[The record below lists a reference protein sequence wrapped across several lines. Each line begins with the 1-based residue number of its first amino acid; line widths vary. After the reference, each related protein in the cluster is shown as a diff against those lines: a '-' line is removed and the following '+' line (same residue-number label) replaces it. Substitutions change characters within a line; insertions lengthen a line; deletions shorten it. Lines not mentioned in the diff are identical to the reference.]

1 MERVLAIVVTFAVGA
16 AVAAQ
21 APANDQLS
29 KHVGTLGAAFMSLLL
44 STAMVAVVLAFAG
57 GFGELRDGIGGFRP
71 EHALGAV
78 AGALIVTV
86 SLITVREL
94 GAGGVSAVLVAG
106 QMVLAVVLD
115 RLGVLGLPE
124 IALTPQRLIGAALLI
139 AGTVLIVA
147 R

>member
-1 MERVLAIVVTFAVGA
+1 MERALAILVTFAVGA

-57 GFGELRDGIGGFRP
+57 GFGEVRDGIGGFQW
-71 EHALGAV
+71 EHTLGAIG
-78 AGALIVTV
+78 GALIVTV
-86 SLITVREL
+86 SLVTVREL
-94 GAGGVSAVLVAG
+94 GAGGVSAALVAG
-106 QMVLAVVLD
+106 QMIGAVILD

-124 IALTPQRLIGAALLI
+124 IALTPQRLFGVALLI